1 MWLVGCVA
9 AVKGSPVRDIEHL
22 GPDNEMSLG
31 HGVFF
36 LSINRVGDY
45 RSGIEGTQQRSRQ
58 L

>member
-1 MWLVGCVA
+1 VVGCVA

-22 GPDNEMSLG
+22 GPDNDMSLG

-36 LSINRVGDY
+36 LSINRVGDC